1 MIRMQ
6 FSGKTVSVLLFRLRS
21 IELSPSPQSGCSK
34 GNLARVAGDCA
45 KYQVC
50 VDGHYEEYQCLQG
63 LHWSRVRSLMSGE

>member
-1 MIRMQ
+1 MYL
-6 FSGKTVSVLLFRLRS
+6 SVTMLTLLCCFFRLRS

-50 VDGHYEEYQCLQG
+50 VDGQYEEYQCLQG
-63 LHWSRVRSLMSGE
+63 LHWSRVRSLISFV